1 MMRKL
6 YDMATATEKTLC
18 RTLVLSAALMAGCI
32 SGNGTGDTT
41 DANVEAED
49 IAKTLTSWLEPYQ
62 ARSEVA
68 MMQDGGTT
76 YLYGSFGALQSV
88 FSTFQ
93 MTFAV
98 DAEEREVVCYG
109 YLPTMV
115 PEDRRREMV
124 EFIFRG
130 EWEYG
135 ISTASMVLEDDGHVR
150 CQAWTPFESFALQPQ
165 ETQWRLLGAVVD
177 KLWSFSEGVAAVSV
191 GCDPAEAAANIYR
204 TNAFEGRGEASEQKD
219 DVAADTQAILG
230 RCFDEDADIIVEEA
244 DDPWIC
250 TLSGKDGDVKVG
262 IINARFEEVVR
273 DVGGRYDVL
282 PYSLVVRDGM
292 VWNICNVPEVCP
304 DKILNETASILMGM
318 NQQFKYGLFGI
329 DFDTGKIWCHYE
341 LPVSVIPD
349 INERPPKN
357 LYCAYIKT
365 IPIQIV
371 AQNSEALHSEMV
383 KAFLEV
389 ERYEEQ
395 E

>member
-1 MMRKL
+1 MIKNIGFRAFVISVAL
-6 YDMATATEKTLC
+6 
-18 RTLVLSAALMAGCI
+18 LSGCI
-32 SGNGTGDTT
+32 SSNLPSDS
-41 DANVEAED
+41 ANAENEAED
-49 IAKTLTSWLEPYQ
+49 IVRTISSWLEPYQ
-62 ARSEVA
+62 ARSEVTT
-68 MMQDGGTT
+68 MQDGSTT

-88 FSTFQ
+88 FSTFHI
-93 MTFAV
+93 TFAV
-98 DAEEREVVCYG
+98 DADEREVMCYG
-109 YLPTMV
+109 YLPTIV
-115 PEDRRREMV
+115 SEDRRREML

-191 GCDPAEAAANIYR
+191 GFDPAEAAANIYR